1 MGEFSKKVITTYIDS
16 ECKRQ
21 LFILLGQED
30 PRWMNPL
37 EDIIPLPR
45 KRIGMFEVQK
55 LGNKYQQQVYAELVT
70 VPNTQYSISPYN
82 NVVHSHLQVSA
93 IET

>member
-1 MGEFSKKVITTYIDS
+1 MGEFSKKVLTTYIDS

-21 LFILLGQED
+21 LFLLLAEED

-37 EDIIPLPR
+37 YEIIPLPR

-55 LGNKYQQQVYAELVT
+55 LGNKYQQQVYAELIT
-70 VPNTQYSISPYN
+70 LPNTQY
-82 NVVHSHLQVSA
+82 
-93 IET
+93 